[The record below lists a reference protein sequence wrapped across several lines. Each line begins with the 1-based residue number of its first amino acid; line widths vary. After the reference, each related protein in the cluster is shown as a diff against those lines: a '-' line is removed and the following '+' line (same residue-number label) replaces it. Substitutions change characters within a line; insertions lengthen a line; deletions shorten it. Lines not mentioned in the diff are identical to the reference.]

1 MSLLDARAR
10 RWMWPTLLVVI
21 TALSL
26 GVRLH
31 YVIHAQVL
39 QPVDD
44 QQHVRADGVD
54 YYAYARNLVRHHVF
68 SMAPE
73 TGTSPPPDSFRDP
86 GYPLFLA
93 AWMKAWPEWN
103 HWYAAVLLSQAILS
117 GLAVP
122 LGMFM
127 ARRWMPRSW
136 LAAAGFLM
144 ALWPHNVAINSFILS
159 ESWVGFLTMAGLT
172 WTGWALDKGRTA
184 HAIGGTIVLALA
196 GLSNAVLIPLVPLA
210 VFWLLA
216 CRRINRRTALGLLI
230 FPVVFCAA
238 WQVRGALLPPSPS
251 SSGRALINLD
261 QGSWPDYHAAYQ
273 GASRHDP
280 RATEALAA
288 IERETILLQR
298 DPLQGLQS
306 ILHRLSADP
315 IHYAAWYVSKPML
328 FWGWDIRMGQ
338 GDVYVYPTRHSPFRE
353 NSALRALAA
362 VCKALNPFLFGALVV
377 AWVAAAMRRGQSPP
391 SLQLAGVLTIYVTFV
406 YTVLQAEPRYSIP
419 FRPLEI
425 LLALWAIW
433 LVCGVAS
440 RHWGQADATVR
451 DSYHNSLTTNRRA
464 GPIGIKPA
472 SPG

>member
-1 MSLLDARAR
+1 MSLPDARAR
-10 RWMWPTLLVVI
+10 HWMWPALLVLI

-44 QQHVRADGVD
+44 QQHVRGDGVE
-54 YYAYARNLVRHHVF
+54 YYAYARNLVRYHVF

-73 TGTSPPPDSFRDP
+73 TGTPPPADSFRDP

-93 AWMKAWPEWN
+93 AWMKVWPDWTR
-103 HWYAAVLLSQAILS
+103 WYAAVLLSQAILS

-127 ARRWMPRSW
+127 ARRWMPLPW
-136 LAAAGFLM
+136 LAAAGVLM
-144 ALWPHNVAINSFILS
+144 ALWPHSVAINSFILS
-159 ESWVGFLTMAGLT
+159 ESWVGFLAVAGLT
-172 WTGWALDKGRTA
+172 WTGWGLDKGSVP
-184 HAIGGTIVLALA
+184 HAIGGTAVLTMAA
-196 GLSNAVLIPLVPLA
+196 LSNAVLIPLVPLG
-210 VFWLLA
+210 VCWLLA

-230 FPVVFCAA
+230 FPVLFCGA

-261 QGSWPDYHAAYQ
+261 QGSWPNYHAAYR

-280 RATEALAA
+280 NAAAALGA
-288 IERETILLQR
+288 IDRETTLLQR
-298 DPLQGLQS
+298 EPLQGLQA
-306 ILHRLSADP
+306 ILGRMGRKPL
-315 IHYAAWYVSKPML
+315 HYAAWYASKPWL

-338 GDVYVYPTRHSPFRE
+338 GDIYVYPTRHSPFLE
-353 NSALRALAA
+353 NGALRALAA
-362 VCKALNPFLFGALVV
+362 MCKALNPFLFGALLVGWF
-377 AWVAAAMRRGQSPP
+377 AMAMRRRELPP
-391 SLQLAGVLTIYVTFV
+391 SLHLAGVLTIYVTLV

-419 FRPLEI
+419 FRPIEI

-433 LVCGVAS
+433 LTCSAVWRYRAEAS
-440 RHWGQADATVR
+440 GHDGT
-451 DSYHNSLTTNRRA
+451 
-464 GPIGIKPA
+464 
-472 SPG
+472 